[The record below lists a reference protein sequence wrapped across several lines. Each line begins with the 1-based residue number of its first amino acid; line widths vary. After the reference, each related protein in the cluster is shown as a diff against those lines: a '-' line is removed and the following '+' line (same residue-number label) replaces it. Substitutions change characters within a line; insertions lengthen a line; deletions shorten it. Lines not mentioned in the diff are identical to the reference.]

1 MSIAYRIDSEGLEKL
16 DKLFE
21 DRKDVELTD
30 SKKVT
35 LVDLER
41 QAAFFG
47 GKVKIIKK
55 AKKNG

>member
-1 MSIAYRIDSEGLEKL
+1 MNKS
-16 DKLFE
+16 FE
-21 DRKDVELTD
+21 DRKDIELTS

-55 AKKNG
+55 GKK